1 MKIFL
6 NKIWL
11 TFAQAVTIC
20 FALLFVIRIYVPDFP
35 NAIGNQSNQ
44 HTLESQL
51 PTTSQVPSTKQ
62 VVAAPTIEAGSF
74 RNAVHK
80 ATPSVVNIYT
90 TKKVK
95 ANPHLPLLDDPLL
108 QFFFG
113 DQIEKLERNA
123 QPENSLGSGVV
134 VSENGLIL
142 TNNHVINA
150 ADDIEVALSDG
161 RKLSATIVGTDPETD
176 LALIQVTADAL
187 PAITFSNSDQLEVGD
202 IVLAI
207 GNPFG
212 VGQTVTQGIVSAL
225 GRNQLGI
232 NTFENFIQ
240 TDASINP
247 GNSGGALIN
256 SQGELVGINSAIYSK
271 SGGSMG
277 IGFAIPASLA
287 KQVLDQIAINGTV
300 TRGWVGIEVQDLTPA
315 LIESFDLKIDQGV
328 LVTRVL
334 KNSPADQSNIKPG
347 DILIEIDHTT
357 IINTGSMLNI
367 IASLKPNAKAS
378 IKFIRAGQ
386 LLDGTILIGTRPK
399 QNDVG

>member
-1 MKIFL
+1 MKLFF
-6 NKIWL
+6 NKLWL

-20 FALLFVIRIYVPDFP
+20 FALLFVIRIYFPNFP
-35 NAIGNQSNQ
+35 NAISHQTNPI
-44 HTLESQL
+44 EPASQL
-51 PTTSQVPSTKQ
+51 PQTSQQSSSAQ
-62 VVAAPTIEAGSF
+62 VIAAPSKETSSF
-74 RNAVHK
+74 RDAVHK
-80 ATPSVVNIYT
+80 ATPAVVNIYT

-108 QFFFG
+108 RFFFG
-113 DQIEKLERNA
+113 DQIEKFEGNA

-134 VSENGLIL
+134 VSADGLIL

-176 LALIQVTADAL
+176 LALIKVTADAL

-315 LIESFDLKIDQGV
+315 LVESFGLKVDQGV

-357 IINTGSMLNI
+357 LINTGSMLNI

-378 IKFIRAGQ
+378 VKFIREGE
-386 LLDGTILIGTRPK
+386 LLNGTILIGKRPK
-399 QNDVG
+399 QNDGS